1 MLHFQVKMLT
11 KELELVRVSGE
22 RTKDEL
28 EGTETAIRDLE
39 KQLKQKEWELT
50 DEKNMNRAKVAE
62 LEAEMEQLRSLM
74 SRSQE
79 RFEHKHAELDR
90 YAREK
95 EQALVAAKEVHV
107 QMYVLSQRKDF
118 MNCDS

>member
-1 MLHFQVKMLT
+1 MLT

-39 KQLKQKEWELT
+39 KHLKQKEWELT
-50 DEKNMNRAKVAE
+50 DEKNMDRAKVAE
-62 LEAEMEQLRSLM
+62 LEAEMEQLRSEM
-74 SRSQE
+74 SKSQK
-79 RFEHKHAELDR
+79 RFEHKHAELDQ

-95 EQALVAAKEVHV
+95 DYRPLLQLKR
-107 QMYVLSQRKDF
+107 YVLLERRF
-118 MNCDS
+118 PCNYDSY